1 MTNQIDNYTYKT
13 DEKFGNGGFGLVYLA
28 RKEGEKDGEKKLYVI
43 KIPLEDKKDNDKI
56 FNFNNDIDNVS
67 ILSQISGNIYASI
80 LYDFRKFENMPGI
93 TSYYVM
99 DYF

>member
-1 MTNQIDNYTYKT
+1 MSIQFGNFTYRT
-13 DEKFGNGGFGLVYLA
+13 DERFGDGGCGLVYLA
-28 RKEGEKDGEKKLYVI
+28 RKEGESGDEKKLYVI
-43 KIPLEDKKDNDKI
+43 KIPLGNRMEPDKKL
-56 FNFNNDIDNVS
+56 NFNNEIDILR
-67 ILSQISGNIYASI
+67 ILSQISGNIYTSI